1 MCATTWSPSL
11 HGLTHGK
18 GQRLDM
24 GKAGPGETRAR
35 TSDSSFLGLLCY
47 KNENRTSPQRLGTAL
62 HLCDLV

>member
-47 KNENRTSPQRLGTAL
+47 KNENRTSPQ
-62 HLCDLV
+62 